1 MTDLQLSFGSD
12 ASKKHLMVAYDDVK
26 IGRKIEF
33 EFIKNGLD
41 KNELSIYLTHD
52 DVKIVEKEMLT
63 FGIDVNYHKKK
74 GLLKILNFGNHMETS
89 LDFMDSIQTFLQK
102 LLPNPKM
109 PFRIVGR
116 SMPDVGTEFAMA
128 IQSRWEKILHNS
140 IFDKLNG
147 SILCTYELS
156 QIQANNQWMG
166 WLKELQENHH
176 AYVICKNGKS
186 TLTIN
191 A

>member
-1 MTDLQLSFGSD
+1 MASQSSFGSFD
-12 ASKKHLMVAYDDVK
+12 SKKHLMVAYDDVSM
-26 IGRKIEF
+26 GRKIEF

-41 KNELSIYLTHD
+41 KNELSIYLTHG
-52 DVKIVEKEMLT
+52 DVKQIEKEMLS
-63 FGIDVNYHKKK
+63 FGIDVIHYKKK
-74 GLLKILNFGNHMETS
+74 GLLKITNIESPVENS
-89 LDFMDSIQTFLQK
+89 LDFMDSIQTSLQK
-102 LLPNPKM
+102 LLTNPEI

-116 SMPDVGTEFAMA
+116 AMPDVGTEFAMA
-128 IQSRWEKILHNS
+128 IQAKLEKILHNS

-147 SILCTYELS
+147 SILCTYDLS
-156 QIQANNQWMG
+156 QICANNEWMR

-186 TLTIN
+186 NLTIN